1 MTQIFS
7 GYTAEDVVRHQ
18 TDGHRKRYD
27 SQGRAGAQCSLW
39 WRNPPTLKDQRLGVI
54 GHYSAGSDEAAAELL
69 EEVCGE
75 LAAQGCTLAVGP
87 MDGCT
92 WRRYRLVTGMGREPH
107 FFLEPRNPPEWPMH
121 FERAGFRPL
130 AHYYSSLVNHLDH
143 EDAKAASAEKR
154 MSNLGIELRPLD
166 PTRINEELKSVY
178 QLVLSSFQNG
188 FLFQPLP
195 EDKFLAEY
203 HQLQPHVR
211 PELAMI
217 ATHLGQPVGFVFSIP
232 DLEEAHRGE
241 TIQTVILKTLAVV
254 PDRRYAGLG
263 RLMTQQ
269 THRNARQLGYRRVIH
284 ALMHESNTS
293 FNISA
298 RYGQPFR
305 RYTLFA
311 KPL

>member
-54 GHYSAGSDEAAAELL
+54 GHYSARSDEAAAELL
-69 EEVCGE
+69 GEVCGE
-75 LAAQGCTLAVGP
+75 LAAQGC
-87 MDGCT
+87 
-92 WRRYRLVTGMGREPH
+92 
-107 FFLEPRNPPEWPMH
+107 
-121 FERAGFRPL
+121 
-130 AHYYSSLVNHLDH
+130 
-143 EDAKAASAEKR
+143 
-154 MSNLGIELRPLD
+154 
-166 PTRINEELKSVY
+166 
-178 QLVLSSFQNG
+178 
-188 FLFQPLP
+188 
-195 EDKFLAEY
+195 
-203 HQLQPHVR
+203 
-211 PELAMI
+211 
-217 ATHLGQPVGFVFSIP
+217 
-232 DLEEAHRGE
+232 
-241 TIQTVILKTLAVV
+241 TLAVV

-311 KPL
+311 KSL